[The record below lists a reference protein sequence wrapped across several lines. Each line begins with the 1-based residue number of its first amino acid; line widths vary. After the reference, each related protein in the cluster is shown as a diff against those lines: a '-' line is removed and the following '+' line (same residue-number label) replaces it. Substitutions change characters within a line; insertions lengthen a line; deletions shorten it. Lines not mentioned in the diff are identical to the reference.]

1 MHDWENLPALY
12 LTCRNNKQLHVGV
25 CLCVIRT
32 HTAVDSGRADTSFDD
47 QRLKRL
53 FGCWGWKLPPDWC
66 MNIIT
71 LDKKHLCTHP
81 HSIFQM
87 DFQITD
93 VAVATQPC
101 YLWYCGALWSKKK
114 KEMKNRKRNWAQS
127 VGQIQPAERRRA
139 DTDISEDVKGGQ
151 TSACA
156 AGNYC
161 EILHKLCAT
170 KSPHPGCCRKAGEK
184 ARHWHLPTGLSLSQL
199 YSVA

>member
-1 MHDWENLPALY
+1 M
-12 LTCRNNKQLHVGV
+12 C
-25 CLCVIRT
+25 
-32 HTAVDSGRADTSFDD
+32 GRADTSFDD

-71 LDKKHLCTHP
+71 PDKKHLCTHP

-87 DFQITD
+87 DFKVTD
-93 VAVATQPC
+93 AAVATQPC

-114 KEMKNRKRNWAQS
+114 KKKKEMKNRKRNWAQS
-127 VGQIQPAERRRA
+127 VGQSQPAERRRA

-161 EILHKLCAT
+161 VRYCTSCAWLKNPT
-170 KSPHPGCCRKAGEK
+170 QAAAERPGKKQGTGIHPQVCHSHSFTAWHNEKSTTITFTWVTCYR
-184 ARHWHLPTGLSLSQL
+184 R
-199 YSVA
+199 